1 MLYLIRGQ
9 HRNKVVVDRYVCN
22 LIKALKLHRLS
33 KKFLV
38 IDFKTSLEEGSV
50 LGFCLGD
57 KDRADIEIART
68 LYGEKLSF
76 MEQMKTIAHEMIHA
90 KQYFRGELMYGDGGD
105 FKWKKRNA
113 GGYKY
118 ENQPWEKEAFRRES
132 ELFMECFPFD
142 MM

>member
-1 MLYLIRGQ
+1 MIYEIRGK
-9 HRNKVVVDRYVCN
+9 HKNKAVVDIYVRN
-22 LIKALKLHRLS
+22 LIKALKLHRLT
-33 KKFLV
+33 KKHLV
-38 IDFKTSLEEGSV
+38 IDFKTSLDEGSA

-57 KDRADIEIART
+57 KDAAEIEIAKNA
-68 LYGEKLSF
+68 YAEKLSF
-76 MEQMKTIAHEMIHA
+76 FTQMNTIAHEMVHA
-90 KQYFRGELMYGDGGD
+90 KQYFRGELGYGSGST

-118 ENQPWEKEAFRRES
+118 ENQPWEKEAYRRES

>member
-57 KDRADIEIART
+57 KNRAYIEIART

-76 MEQMKTIAHEMIHA
+76 MEQMNTIAHEMIHA
-90 KQYFRGELMYGDGGD
+90 KQYFRGELMY
-105 FKWKKRNA
+105 
-113 GGYKY
+113 
-118 ENQPWEKEAFRRES
+118 
-132 ELFMECFPFD
+132 
-142 MM
+142 